1 MTTSIDTTAHPGQAP
16 TGGPVAPSRI
26 HPRSHRG
33 PKATGSVQVQ
43 YDSLER
49 QHATARLGMWVFL
62 ASESLLF
69 AGLFAL
75 YAAYRF
81 VYPVQFHAAS
91 AHANLVIG
99 TVNTY
104 LLLTS
109 SLTMALAIHATRR
122 SHRRRTVA
130 LLTATIALG
139 LTFDVLKGIE
149 YAGHLAEGLA
159 PGGYYAFGALPAR
172 GVVLYVTLYYL
183 LTGLHAL
190 HVTGGLC
197 VLGWLAVRAQR
208 GDFTPRSHI
217 ALELGGLYWHLVDLV
232 WIFLW
237 PLLYLIR

>member
-1 MTTSIDTTAHPGQAP
+1 MID
-16 TGGPVAPSRI
+16 PVP
-26 HPRSHRG
+26 HVHF
-33 PKATGSVQVQ
+33 Q
-43 YDSLER
+43 YESLER
-49 QHATARLGMWVFL
+49 QHTTGRFGMWIFL
-62 ASESLLF
+62 SSESLLF

-81 VYPVQFHAAS
+81 AYPAEFHAAS

-104 LLLTS
+104 ILLTS
-109 SLTMALAIHATRR
+109 SLTMALAVHAAR
-122 SHRRRTVA
+122 HAQPRRTVW
-130 LLTATIALG
+130 LLAATIAFG
-139 LTFDVLKGIE
+139 LAFLVLKIVE

-159 PGGYYAFGALPAR
+159 PGHHYAYDALPSH

-190 HVTGGLC
+190 HVAAGVI
-197 VLGWLAVRAQR
+197 VLGWLVVRARR
-208 GDFTPRSHI
+208 GAFTPGSHL

>member
-1 MTTSIDTTAHPGQAP
+1 MTMGAATASEVH
-16 TGGPVAPSRI
+16 
-26 HPRSHRG
+26 
-33 PKATGSVQVQ
+33 VQ

-62 ASESLLF
+62 GSESLLF

-81 VYPVQFHAAS
+81 TYPVEFHAAA
-91 AHANLVIG
+91 AHSNLAIG
-99 TVNTY
+99 TINTY
-104 LLLTS
+104 ILLTS

-122 SHRRRTVA
+122 GRRRQTVA
-130 LLTATIALG
+130 LLGATIALG
-139 LTFDVLKGIE
+139 LGFDVLKAIE

-159 PGGYYAFGALPAR
+159 PGSYYAFGALPAR

-197 VLGWLAVRAQR
+197 VLVWLALRARR
-208 GDFTPRSHI
+208 GDFTPHSHI

>member
-1 MTTSIDTTAHPGQAP
+1 MTATA
-16 TGGPVAPSRI
+16 T
-26 HPRSHRG
+26 
-33 PKATGSVQVQ
+33 ATAAVHVQ
-43 YDSLER
+43 YESLER

-62 ASESLLF
+62 GSEALLF
-69 AGLFAL
+69 AGLLAL

-81 VYPVQFHAAS
+81 AYPAEFHAAS

-104 LLLTS
+104 VLITS
-109 SLTMALAIHATRR
+109 SLTMALAIHATR
-122 SHRRRTVA
+122 SGHRRRTVA

-139 LTFDVLKGIE
+139 LAFDVLKTLE
-149 YAGHLAEGLA
+149 YAGHLAEGIA
-159 PGGYYAFGALPAR
+159 PGTYYAFGELPAH

-197 VLGWLAVRAQR
+197 VLVWLAVRAQR
-208 GDFTPRSHI
+208 GHFTPQSHI

>member
-1 MTTSIDTTAHPGQAP
+1 MTAP
-16 TGGPVAPSRI
+16 ARPAAPVVRV
-26 HPRSHRG
+26 HF
-33 PKATGSVQVQ
+33 Q

-49 QHATARLGMWVFL
+49 QHATASLGMWVFL
-62 ASESLLF
+62 SSESLLF

-81 VYPVQFHAAS
+81 AYPVEFHAAS

-109 SLTMALAIHATRR
+109 SLTMALAIHATRQGN
-122 SHRRRTVA
+122 RRRTVA
-130 LLTATIALG
+130 LLCATIALG
-139 LTFDVLKGIE
+139 LGFDVLKAFE
-149 YAGHLAEGLA
+149 YADHLADGLA
-159 PGGYYAFGALPAR
+159 PGAYYAYDALQPH

-190 HVTGGLC
+190 HVTGGVV
-197 VLGWLAVRAQR
+197 VLVWLAVRAHR
-208 GDFTPRSHI
+208 GAFTPHSYI
-217 ALELGGLYWHLVDLV
+217 ALENGGLYWHLVDLV

-237 PLLYLIR
+237 PLLYLIG

>member
-1 MTTSIDTTAHPGQAP
+1 MTTVD
-16 TGGPVAPSRI
+16 
-26 HPRSHRG
+26 
-33 PKATGSVQVQ
+33 VQPAVQPEVQ
-43 YDSLER
+43 YESLER

-81 VYPVQFHAAS
+81 EYPVEFHRAS
-91 AHANLVIG
+91 THANLVIG

-104 LLLTS
+104 ILLTS
-109 SLTMALAIHATRR
+109 SLTVALAIHAAR
-122 SHRRRTVA
+122 HDQRRRTVA
-130 LLTATIALG
+130 LLGATIVFG
-139 LTFDVLKGIE
+139 LAFDVLKVVE
-149 YAGHLAEGLA
+149 YAGHLAEGIA
-159 PGGYYAFGALPAR
+159 PGTYYTFGELPAH

-190 HVTGGLC
+190 HVTGGIV
-197 VLGWLAVRAQR
+197 VLVWLAVRAHR
-208 GDFTPRSHI
+208 GAFGARSYL

-237 PLLYLIR
+237 PLLYLIG

>member
-1 MTTSIDTTAHPGQAP
+1 MNS
-16 TGGPVAPSRI
+16 PV
-26 HPRSHRG
+26 H
-33 PKATGSVQVQ
+33 VQ
-43 YDSLER
+43 YESLAR
-49 QHATARLGMWVFL
+49 QHTTARLGMWVFL
-62 ASESLLF
+62 SSESLLF

-81 VYPVQFHAAS
+81 AYPAEFYAAS
-91 AHANLVIG
+91 SHANLVIG

-104 LLLTS
+104 ILLTS
-109 SLTMALAIHATRR
+109 SLTVALAIHATRQGQ
-122 SHRRRTVA
+122 RRRTVA
-130 LLTATIALG
+130 LLIATIVFG
-139 LTFDVLKGIE
+139 LAFDVLKFVE
-149 YAGHLAEGLA
+149 YAGHLSEGLA
-159 PGGYYAFGALPAR
+159 PGAYYAFDALPAR

-190 HVTGGLC
+190 HVTGGVI
-197 VLGWLAVRAQR
+197 VLIWLARRAHR

>member
-1 MTTSIDTTAHPGQAP
+1 MSRSVEPTATRVHF
-16 TGGPVAPSRI
+16 
-26 HPRSHRG
+26 
-33 PKATGSVQVQ
+33 Q

-49 QHATARLGMWVFL
+49 QHATAQLGMWVFL
-62 ASESLLF
+62 GSESLLF

-81 VYPVQFHAAS
+81 AYPAEFHAAS

-99 TVNTY
+99 TINTY
-104 LLLTS
+104 ILLTS
-109 SLTMALAIHATRR
+109 SLTMALAIHATRQGN
-122 SHRRRTVA
+122 RRRTVA
-130 LLTATIALG
+130 LLGVTIAFG
-139 LTFDVLKGIE
+139 LAFDVLKLIE

-159 PGGYYAFGALPAR
+159 PGAYYAFDALPAH

-190 HVTGGLC
+190 HVTGGVA
-197 VLGWLAVRAQR
+197 VLIWLAVRAHR
-208 GDFTPRSHI
+208 GDFTPHSHI

>member
-1 MTTSIDTTAHPGQAP
+1 M
-16 TGGPVAPSRI
+16 TGGPV
-26 HPRSHRG
+26 HF
-33 PKATGSVQVQ
+33 Q
-43 YDSLER
+43 YESLER
-49 QHATARLGMWVFL
+49 QHETARLGMWVFL

-81 VYPVQFHAAS
+81 VYPVEFHAAS

-104 LLLTS
+104 ILLTS
-109 SLTMALAIHATRR
+109 SLTMALAIHATRHG
-122 SHRRRTVA
+122 HRRRTIA
-130 LLTATIALG
+130 MLGATIAMG
-139 LTFDVLKGIE
+139 LAFIVLKVIE
-149 YAGHLAEGLA
+149 YAGHLGEGLA
-159 PGGYYAFGALPAR
+159 PGHYYAFDALPAH
-172 GVVLYVTLYYL
+172 GAVLYVTLYYL

-190 HVTGGLC
+190 HVTGGVI
-197 VLGWLAVRAQR
+197 VLAWLALRARR
-208 GDFTPRSHI
+208 GDFTPGSHI

>member
-1 MTTSIDTTAHPGQAP
+1 MTARTPAP
-16 TGGPVAPSRI
+16 IRV
-26 HPRSHRG
+26 HM
-33 PKATGSVQVQ
+33 Q

-49 QHATARLGMWVFL
+49 QHATAQLGMWVFL
-62 ASESLLF
+62 GSETLLF

-81 VYPVQFHAAS
+81 AYPAEFHAAS

-104 LLLTS
+104 ILLTS
-109 SLTMALAIHATRR
+109 SLTVALAIHATRQG
-122 SHRRRTVA
+122 HRRRTVA
-130 LLTATIALG
+130 LLGATIALG
-139 LTFDVLKGIE
+139 LAFDVLKAIE

-159 PGGYYAFGALPAR
+159 PGAYYAFGELPAH

-190 HVTGGLC
+190 HVTGGLV
-197 VLGWLAVRAQR
+197 VLIWLAVRAHR

>member
-1 MTTSIDTTAHPGQAP
+1 MTRSAGAHGDAAP
-16 TGGPVAPSRI
+16 
-26 HPRSHRG
+26 PRGVDPLRVH
-33 PKATGSVQVQ
+33 VQ
-43 YDSLER
+43 YDSLAR

-62 ASESLLF
+62 GSESLLF

-81 VYPVQFHAAS
+81 AYPVEFHQAS

-104 LLLTS
+104 VLLTS
-109 SLTMALAIHATRR
+109 SLTVALAIHATRQGN
-122 SHRRRTVA
+122 RRRTVA
-130 LLTATIALG
+130 LLVATIALG
-139 LTFDVLKGIE
+139 LVFDVLKTVE
-149 YAGHLAEGLA
+149 YAGHIAEGLS
-159 PGGYYAFGALPAR
+159 PGPYYDFSELPSH

-190 HVTGGLC
+190 HVTGGVV
-197 VLGWLAVRAQR
+197 VLIWLALRARR
-208 GDFTPRSHI
+208 GDFTPESHI

>member
-1 MTTSIDTTAHPGQAP
+1 MSGPSGGARVEPTATRVHM
-16 TGGPVAPSRI
+16 
-26 HPRSHRG
+26 
-33 PKATGSVQVQ
+33 Q

-49 QHATARLGMWVFL
+49 QHATAQLGMWVFL
-62 ASESLLF
+62 GSESLLF

-81 VYPVQFHAAS
+81 AYPAEFHAAA

-104 LLLTS
+104 ILLTS
-109 SLTMALAIHATRR
+109 SLTMALAIHATRQGN
-122 SHRRRTVA
+122 RRRTVA
-130 LLTATIALG
+130 LLCATIALG
-139 LTFDVLKGIE
+139 LTFDVLKLVE
-149 YAGHLAEGLA
+149 YAGHLGEGLA
-159 PGGYYAFGALPAR
+159 PGARYSFAALPAH

-190 HVTGGLC
+190 HVTGGVC
-197 VLGWLAVRAQR
+197 VLIWLAVRARR
-208 GDFTPRSHI
+208 GDFTPHSHI